1 MYIKVVLICMLFAPV
16 VKRDLSFPED
26 LKKVGQAELQVLWFD
41 IYEARLLNPEGIYS
55 GSGGKMMLTLDY
67 KRRISVEDLLDETEF
82 QIKRFARPSDIRG
95 WLSQL
100 EAFWVTVKKGDQ
112 LAFYIDAQ
120 GGGHFFFNQKW
131 IGVINEPD
139 FSQAFINIW
148 LSDQSSYP
156 RLAKRLRGELNNEK
170 IN

>member
-1 MYIKVVLICMLFAPV
+1 M
-16 VKRDLSFPED
+16 
-26 LKKVGQAELQVLWFD
+26 
-41 IYEARLLNPEGIYS
+41 
-55 GSGGKMMLTLDY
+55 
-67 KRRISVEDLLDETEF
+67 
-82 QIKRFARPSDIRG
+82 
-95 WLSQL
+95 
-100 EAFWVTVKKGDQ
+100 KKGDQ

-156 RLAKRLRGELNNEK
+156 RLAKRLRGELTNEK